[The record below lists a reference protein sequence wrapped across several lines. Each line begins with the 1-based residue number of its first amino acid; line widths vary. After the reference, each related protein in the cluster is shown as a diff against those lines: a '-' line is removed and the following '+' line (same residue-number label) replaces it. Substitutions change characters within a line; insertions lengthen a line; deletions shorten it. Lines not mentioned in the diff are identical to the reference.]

1 MSVRNPIA
9 WGKITFSLNNYS
21 CKNYQLA
28 NLYPARAVAL
38 GCLYVVMEERGLRT
52 TEGRKAWVD
61 GISSRKVDEEDFE
74 EVVEAVR
81 SI

>member
-1 MSVRNPIA
+1 VFQQSIA
-9 WGKITFSLNNYS
+9 CGKITFSTSNYS

-38 GCLYVVMEERGLRT
+38 GCVYVVMEERGLRT
-52 TEGRKAWVD
+52 TEGRKGWVD
-61 GISSRKVDEEDFE
+61 RISSRKVDVEDFE

>member
-1 MSVRNPIA
+1 
-9 WGKITFSLNNYS
+9 
-21 CKNYQLA
+21 
-28 NLYPARAVAL
+28 
-38 GCLYVVMEERGLRT
+38 MEERGLRT